1 MNKEK
6 NKETAAPDD
15 QTKKRI
21 LFKNAMKGEWDKVF
35 EIYRD
40 NPSIH
45 KAKITRSGGTALHI
59 AVSDGREDIVEELV
73 KIIKASDGRE
83 EIVEDPVN
91 IIKPSD
97 HKTAAQE
104 VLWIGDEIGNT
115 PLHTAVMLGNLKMC
129 KYIAE
134 VDKRLIG
141 ARNKDN
147 ETPFFMAASH
157 GHKHAFLCL
166 HFLCQPPN
174 RGSDY
179 CRRNTDGDTI
189 LHSAITGDYFD
200 LAFQII
206 HLYGELVNSVN
217 ERGLSPLHLLAAKPS
232 AFRSGSH
239 LGRFNEFIY
248 HCIFVDQLEVEK
260 SDHYN
265 SSTPNLV
272 EDKPDNYPPNYK
284 TCHHL
289 ISLLLNG
296 IKIVTHR
303 ATECTFENE
312 GKPDA
317 DAENPRPLEGEGDDD
332 SNSLKAQ
339 GHQLFPPN
347 YSICFELVKLVSK
360 AILVILGLGSNKIR
374 KMREKKQK
382 NTWSIQV
389 MNELLKQASTYEYLD
404 DGKKPQQQLSQLGD
418 DSRDE
423 TIPYDVFGASIVS
436 GAKQHDQ
443 KDAEGA
449 QDKNQTENKD
459 EISEMEK
466 KEEKILEKIP
476 VALHDMNYEKKNVVL
491 LTVENRQPNV
501 YQLLLNTKEEISE
514 IDKKESPILIAAKNG
529 ITEIVE
535 KILEKFPVALHDI
548 NYQKK
553 NVVLLAVENRQPHVY
568 QLLLDKTNKKESVF
582 RKVDHEGN
590 SALHLAARLGDHKP
604 WLIPGAALQMQWEIK
619 WYEYVKDSMRFHFF
633 VRYNKDNKSPREV
646 FTETHKDLVKSGGDW
661 LTSTSQSCSVVAALI
676 ATVAFATSSTVPGGV
691 RSDSGKP
698 TLENEP
704 PFNVFAITSLIA
716 LCFSVTAMVM
726 FLAILTSRYQ
736 ERDFGSNL
744 PRKLLVGLTSLF
756 VSIAS
761 MLVSFCSGHFF
772 VLKDKLKFAAWPVY
786 AVTCL
791 PITFFAVAQF
801 PLYFDL
807 IWAAFKKVPQ
817 RSYKSIPN

>member
-6 NKETAAPDD
+6 NKETAAPVD
-15 QTKKRI
+15 QTKRR

-59 AVSDGREDIVEELV
+59 AVSDGREDIVQELV

-248 HCIFVDQLEVEK
+248 HCIFVDKLEVQNSDNYK
-260 SDHYN
+260 SL
-265 SSTPNLV
+265 TPNQD
-272 EDKPDNYPPNYK
+272 EDKSICPANYE
-284 TCHHL
+284 TCYSL
-289 ISLLLNG
+289 ITLLRTG
-296 IKIVTHR
+296 IKIVMFVFNT
-303 ATECTFENE
+303 
-312 GKPDA
+312 
-317 DAENPRPLEGEGDDD
+317 GEGDDD
-332 SNSLKAQ
+332 SSSLKAQ

-347 YSICFELVKLVSK
+347 YSVCFELVKLVSK

-374 KMREKKQK
+374 KIREKKQK
-382 NTWSIQV
+382 NTLSIQV
-389 MNELLKQASTYEYLD
+389 MNELLKRACMYEYED
-404 DGKKPQQQLSQLGD
+404 DGKKPQQSAPQPGD
-418 DSRDE
+418 ESHDE
-423 TIPYDVFGASIVS
+423 TKPYAFIAGGDITLAEDAFVKSPNALAEDALPTSNVS
-436 GAKQHDQ
+436 EANQHQQKAAK
-443 KDAEGA
+443 GS
-449 QDKNQTENKD
+449 QDKNQT
-459 EISEMEK
+459 
-466 KEEKILEKIP
+466 
-476 VALHDMNYEKKNVVL
+476 
-491 LTVENRQPNV
+491 
-501 YQLLLNTKEEISE
+501 EEISE

-716 LCFSVTAMVM
+716 LCFSVTALVM